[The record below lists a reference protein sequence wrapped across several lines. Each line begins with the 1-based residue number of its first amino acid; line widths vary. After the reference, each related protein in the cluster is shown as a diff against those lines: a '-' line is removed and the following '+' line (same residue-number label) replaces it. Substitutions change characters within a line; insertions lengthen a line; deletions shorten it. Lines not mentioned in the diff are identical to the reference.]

1 VKVIVPLAGKGTRLL
16 PLTKRVPKPL
26 VRVAGRPVM
35 DYVMD
40 AVKLLDV
47 DEIIVITGHL
57 KDVVEQYIVTHYGVP
72 AKFVEQKTLD
82 GTAGAINLARPYVN
96 GPVLIIFVDT
106 LFEADL
112 SLINRVDADGIIWA
126 KEVEDY
132 QRFGVIVTDA
142 RGYMTRIVEKP
153 STPVSR
159 LANIGLQ
166 YIRDWKTLFE
176 GIAHVLQQPPGKGGE
191 FYLTDAF
198 QYMVDRGRRLLT
210 APVRGWYDCGKVDT
224 LLETNR
230 HLLEGGGGGRG
241 GGRARIP
248 SGPCPRCT
256 IVPPVYIEDGVT
268 IHDATVGPNVSIEAG
283 SYVTESTITNS
294 ILGRNVRVVRGTV
307 RDSLVGDDQVI
318 EGRTVQGSVLDSG
331 ESAPAR

>member
-1 VKVIVPLAGKGTRLL
+1 MKVIVPLAGKGTRLL

-40 AVKLLDV
+40 AVQGLDV
-47 DEIIVITGHL
+47 EELIVITGHL
-57 KDVVEQYIVTHYGVP
+57 KDVVERYIVEHYDVK
-72 AKFVEQKTLD
+72 ARFVEQQTLD
-82 GTAGAINLARPYVN
+82 GTAGAIDLARPYVD

-112 SLINRVDADGIIWA
+112 SVIKTADADGINWT

-132 QRFGVIVTDA
+132 QQFGVIVTDA
-142 RGYMTRIVEKP
+142 RGYMKSIVEKP

-166 YIRDWKTLFE
+166 YIRDWKTLFD
-176 GIAHVLQQPPGKGGE
+176 GIAHVLRQPPGKGGE

-210 APVRGWYDCGKVDT
+210 ASVRGWYDCGKVDT
-224 LLETNR
+224 LLDTNR
-230 HLLEGGGGGRG
+230 HLLEG

-268 IHDATVGPNVSIEAG
+268 IHDATVGPNVSLEAG
-283 SYVTESTITNS
+283 SFVTESTIANS
-294 ILGRNVRVVRGTV
+294 ILGRNVRVVRSTV

-318 EGRTVQGSVLDSG
+318 EGNTLERSVLDAG
-331 ESAPAR
+331 ARAPAQ

>member
-1 VKVIVPLAGKGTRLL
+1 MKVIVPLAGKGTRLL

-40 AVKLLDV
+40 ALRGLDV
-47 DEIIVITGHL
+47 EELIVITGHL
-57 KDVVEQYIVTHYGVP
+57 KETVERYIVEQYDVK

-112 SLINRVDADGIIWA
+112 SLATRTDADGIIWV

-142 RGYMTRIVEKP
+142 KGYMTRIVEKP

-166 YIRDWKTLFE
+166 YVKDWKTLFD

-198 QYMVDRGRRLLT
+198 QYMVDRGKRLLT
-210 APVRGWYDCGKVDT
+210 APVGGWYDCGKVDT
-224 LLETNR
+224 LLETNQF
-230 HLLEGGGGGRG
+230 LLEHGRG
-241 GGRARIP
+241 RKPASATSPG
-248 SGPCPRCT
+248 SK

-268 IHDATVGPNVSIEAG
+268 IKDSTIGPNVSIEAG
-283 SYVTESTITNS
+283 SSVVGSTITNS
-294 ILGRNVRVVRGTV
+294 ILGRNVRVARGTV
-307 RDSLVGDDQVI
+307 HDSLIGDDQVI
-318 EGRTVQGSVLDSG
+318 DGKTIKASVLDAG
-331 ESAPAR
+331 ELAAAK

>member
-1 VKVIVPLAGKGTRLL
+1 MKVIVPLAGKGTRLL

-26 VRVAGRPVM
+26 VHVAGRPVM

-40 AVKLLDV
+40 AIAGCDLEEL
-47 DEIIVITGHL
+47 IVITGHL
-57 KDVVEQYIVTHYGVP
+57 KETVERYIYEHYDVK

-82 GTAGAINLARPYVN
+82 GTAGAINLARPFVDR
-96 GPVLIIFVDT
+96 PVLIIFVDT

-112 SLINRVDADGIIWA
+112 STVKTTDADGVIWV

-142 RGYMTRIVEKP
+142 RGYMKSIVEKP

-166 YIRDWKTLFE
+166 YVKDWKTLFE
-176 GIAHVLQQPPGKGGE
+176 GIAHVLKQPPGKGGE

-198 QYMVDRGRRLLT
+198 QYMVDHGKRLLT
-210 APVRGWYDCGKVDT
+210 APVAGWYDCGKVDT
-224 LLETNR
+224 LLETNQ
-230 HLLEGGGGGRG
+230 HLLEQ
-241 GGRARIP
+241 GRARIP

-256 IVPPVYIEDGVT
+256 IIPPVYIEDGVT
-268 IHDATVGPNVSIEAG
+268 IHDATVGPNVTIERG
-283 SYVTESTITNS
+283 SFVAESTLANS
-294 ILGRNVRVVRGTV
+294 ILGRNVRVVRATV
-307 RDSLVGDDQVI
+307 RDSLVGDDQKI
-318 EGRTVQGSVLDSG
+318 EGKTVQKSVLDKG
-331 ESAPAR
+331 ELAPAR